1 MTIVK
6 QFIVLLSNCFV
17 SIYQDNPIFLWELGQ
32 YLVLDFRTQNC
43 CTSELILLGHTAES
57 SNGKLLSTE
66 PFPIWTRID
75 HVKPHST
82 HYRPVSYSWKSKMC
96 SCDITIESSAENP
109 CKMNPH
115 LPYKLRV
122 PFWSRL
128 SPVKTIKTH
137 LRPIYSTF
145 KTKMCTSD
153 PAIE

>member
-43 CTSELILLGHTAES
+43 CTSEVILLGHTAES
-57 SNGKLLSTE
+57 SNGKPLSTE

-82 HYRPVSYSWKSKMC
+82 HYGLSTVWNGPVRGSMGLNRVNTGSNWGSVDSGFPLLDSAVWPKRISSEVQQFWVLKSRNRFC
-96 SCDITIESSAENP
+96 PSSQSHFGP
-109 CKMNPH
+109 
-115 LPYKLRV
+115 
-122 PFWSRL
+122 
-128 SPVKTIKTH
+128 
-137 LRPIYSTF
+137 
-145 KTKMCTSD
+145 D
-153 PAIE
+153 

>member
-43 CTSELILLGHTAES
+43 CTSELILLGHTTES
-57 SNGKLLSTE
+57 SNGKPLSTE

-75 HVKPHST
+75 HVKPHLT
-82 HYRPVSYSWKSKMC
+82 HYRPVSYSWKSIMC
-96 SCDITIESSAENP
+96 TCDITIKSSDKNP
-109 CKMNPH
+109 SKMNPH

-145 KTKMCTSD
+145 KTKMWTSD